1 MTYKQLLRNW
11 RRKGKEYCTK
21 YLDTCEMTENLNK
34 HLERVTRDI
43 ISGQPFALGLY
54 SLFVKPYDIPMLR
67 EIRETLIAVIHK
79 HNVWRLTEIQ
89 KKLEEALSVAENG
102 VKNETLDS
110 DEHLSLGSRISSIR
124 RLFKDYNWEV
134 EE

>member
-54 SLFVKPYDIPMLR
+54 SLFVKPYDIPMLC

-79 HNVWRLTEIQ
+79 HNIWRLTEIR
-89 KKLEEALSVAENG
+89 KKLEEALPVVENG

-110 DEHLSLGSRISSIR
+110 KEHLSLSSSISSIQ
-124 RLFKDYNWEV
+124 RLFNDYNWEV
-134 EE
+134 E